1 MSYEAWGDGDEDD
14 GSADRL
20 LDAGWW
26 SSETVLEVQ
35 AAIKDLTEEPV
46 YENGDKANGISVR
59 FLARLTL
66 LKNAAELIGYDDPL
80 VVEARAIF
88 APPTA

>member
-1 MSYEAWGDGDEDD
+1 MSYEVWGDGDYDD
-14 GSADRL
+14 GSAERL

-35 AAIKDLTEEPV
+35 AAIKALAEEPV

-66 LKNAAELIGYDDPL
+66 LKNAAELIAYDDPL
-80 VVEARAIF
+80 VVEARSMF
-88 APPTA
+88 AD